1 MIENNEIFNNK
12 KFQSYKIIDEL
23 FSKYKSNPYMIEKTY
38 HYVCNQLPNI
48 LNNIEQNHINRLERI
63 EELTNEQNTFIQ
75 YFLSNNQY
83 FYIPQT
89 EKFVLYDNL
98 HYQLVN
104 EDDIIYNIL
113 SSISRDRQIMSW
125 KQKTKINIMKRI
137 KENNIFKSIPESE
150 TIQNILDC
158 LSPSIFSTKNEAKYF
173 LTVIGDNIMKK
184 NTNLIHY
191 IDSKSKNFVRE
202 LNNNFQ
208 MYIGTGFSQTIR
220 HKYHDHSYTEC
231 RLIKIN
237 DSIKSDYVWNPI
249 INYPILDIVCVAC
262 HYSIRYVSSDNF
274 IINFSNDDMLI
285 KNVFYIKDNTP
296 SEIVN
301 LFISEFLEINKEK
314 QNDKPMKIFID
325 SNSNSTNIRTP
336 QINWKNMQY
345 LWKQFLDT
353 RNLPSVIFL
362 NTLKNILIEKLK
374 DYYNEELDS
383 FVGICSKYLPAIQ
396 QFLQFWRETIIF
408 DENETDFEIEELVI
422 LFKKWCINNDE
433 YTYNL
438 NDKQILD
445 IISYFFPNIEFEKD
459 KYICGIRS
467 NLWDKQMDIHVAL
480 EHLKEIIQSNHYK
493 NNIVNSPS
501 INNNV
506 SIYDAYNFYCKYT
519 SNNEYDRQVVSKSYF
534 EKYIFDNLSNYVIDS
549 KFISM
554 LWYII

>member
-1 MIENNEIFNNK
+1 
-12 KFQSYKIIDEL
+12 L
-23 FSKYKSNPYMIEKTY
+23 T
-38 HYVCNQLPNI
+38 I
-48 LNNIEQNHINRLERI
+48 L
-63 EELTNEQNTFIQ
+63 
-75 YFLSNNQY
+75 
-83 FYIPQT
+83 
-89 EKFVLYDNL
+89 
-98 HYQLVN
+98 
-104 EDDIIYNIL
+104 
-113 SSISRDRQIMSW
+113 
-125 KQKTKINIMKRI
+125 
-137 KENNIFKSIPESE
+137 
-150 TIQNILDC
+150 
-158 LSPSIFSTKNEAKYF
+158 
-173 LTVIGDNIMKK
+173 GDNILRK
-184 NTNLIHY
+184 NTNLIHFIY
-191 IDSKSKNFVRE
+191 PKSKQFLQTLHNIC
-202 LNNNFQ
+202 Q
-208 MYIGTGFSQTIR
+208 ATIGCGLAQTF
-220 HKYHDHSYTEC
+220 KYKYYEHEYQEC
-231 RLIKIN
+231 RLVKIN
-237 DSIKSDYVWNPI
+237 ETVKSELAWSSNITQYA
-249 INYPILDIVCVAC
+249 LDIIAVAC
-262 HYSIRYVSSDNF
+262 HYSIRYKSSDEYLLESSNNIELLNSVFFMKDIQPNNLIRQFIDEFLDIAPLHTTNVSSVAHEPNM
-274 IINFSNDDMLI
+274 N
-285 KNVFYIKDNTP
+285 
-296 SEIVN
+296 
-301 LFISEFLEINKEK
+301 IS
-314 QNDKPMKIFID
+314 
-325 SNSNSTNIRTP
+325 
-336 QINWKNMQY
+336 WKNMQY